1 MNFLKNLTGGS
12 GNPMGGGA
20 APGGGAGSAAGGGLG
35 GMIGGVAKAIGLDPK
50 SKDRDRLFNLIDY
63 FFLR

>member
-12 GNPMGGGA
+12 GNPAGAGG
-20 APGGGAGSAAGGGLG
+20 APGGGTGSAAGGGLG

-50 SKDRDRLFNLIDY
+50 SKRQRDR
-63 FFLR
+63 FFLKT

>member
-1 MNFLKNLTGGS
+1 
-12 GNPMGGGA
+12 MGGGA

-35 GMIGGVAKAIGLDPK
+35 GMIGGIAKAIGLDPK